1 MESPGQYSLARV
13 LKCGI
18 SLGVFLVS
26 RLRDKLLRLS
36 NKLPKATYVVLYYHS
51 IPAEHRTKFAA
62 QMDMLS
68 RYSTPLSLGSEV
80 MVLPAGVNGVAVT
93 FDDALQNLIENALP
107 ELKTRKIPATIFAI
121 SGAMGKTF
129 GAPEY
134 PEPVMSPEE
143 LQNLPDDLIT
153 VGSHTATHPFLPSIS
168 KEAAR
173 WELAQSK
180 AQLTEI
186 LQKEILLFSFP
197 FGGFT
202 EELVDLCREVGY
214 HRVFTTLPTL
224 TFLNSLEFA
233 VGRIRVD
240 PTDWPL
246 EYRLKLA
253 GAYRWLPRA
262 FAMKKRLLTNRTLA
276 RFLPKRIQFSEY
288 RVPQAKIQ

>member
-1 MESPGQYSLARV
+1 MESPEQYSLARV
-13 LKCGI
+13 VKCGI
-18 SLGVFLVS
+18 SLGVFLAS
-26 RLRDKLLRLS
+26 RLKDKLFRFL
-36 NKLPKATYVVLYYHS
+36 KKVPKGVCVVLYYHS
-51 IPAEHRTKFAA
+51 VPVEHRPKFAV
-62 QMDMLS
+62 QMDMLL
-68 RYSTPLSLGSEV
+68 RYSTPVSLGKEV
-80 MVLPAGVNGVAVT
+80 TVAAGVTSVAVT

-107 ELKTRKIPATIFAI
+107 ELMSRKIPATVFAI
-121 SGAMGKTF
+121 SGAMGKKF

-143 LQNLPDDLIT
+143 LQSLPADLII

-173 WELAQSK
+173 WEFEQSR
-180 AQLTEI
+180 AQLCEL
-186 LQKEILLFSFP
+186 LQKEISLFSFP

-202 EELVDLCREVGY
+202 EELIDLARDAGY

-224 TFLNSLEFA
+224 AFANPHEFA
-233 VGRIRVD
+233 VGRVRVD

-253 GAYRWLPRA
+253 GAYRWLPWA
-262 FAMKKRLLTNRTLA
+262 FAIKKRLLTNSILKRL
-276 RFLPKRIQFSEY
+276 LPKRVQFSAY